1 MRTNDFTVGNHEVDN
16 KSFGIGM
23 ATMIVVAA
31 VGTGLYKGG
40 KWVTG
45 KVCNYLA
52 EKKAA
57 KAQAQQM
64 AQKVKEAAK

>member
-23 ATMIVVAA
+23 ATAVVLAA

-40 KWVTG
+40 KWVIG
-45 KVCNYLA
+45 KVGSTLA
-52 EKKAA
+52 ERKAKKQAA
-57 KAQAQQM
+57 QE
-64 AQKVKEAAK
+64 VKKQEAE